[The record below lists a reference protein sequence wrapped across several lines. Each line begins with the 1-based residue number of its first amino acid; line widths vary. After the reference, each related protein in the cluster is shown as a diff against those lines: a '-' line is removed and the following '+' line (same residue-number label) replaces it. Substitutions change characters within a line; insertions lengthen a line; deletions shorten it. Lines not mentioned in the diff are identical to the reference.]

1 MATKNDITGD
11 TIISKTSDKYRD
23 NYDNIF
29 GKKSPEFWQHY
40 CKTEGHLAIKK
51 GSSCNWCGMKEDG
64 TFD

>member
-11 TIISKTSDKYRD
+11 AIISKTSDKYRD

-29 GKKSPEFWQHY
+29 GKKDPEVWQHY
-40 CKTEGHLAIKK
+40 CNKEGHLAIAK